1 MSTSSRA
8 AFTGFG
14 DSWQDA
20 VVYAE
25 SHDEV
30 GNTDDRIAKRGRDGK
45 GWEMAQLAA
54 AGTILARGIPML
66 FMGQEAGETLQF
78 GQDDGRV
85 VAETAP
91 TWWDD
96 RLPLGA
102 YESDPGR
109 AKVLAW
115 YRRMLQIRRGDMSRL
130 AAGDITITHLND
142 ANGIAAFTRDGGK
155 YAVVLNFRGT
165 SWEHYDVGVRG
176 RYQEL
181 ANTSWPAFNL
191 GGYPERSRGGEVAHE
206 ITDVPVPAYGAVVL
220 VRWD

>member
-1 MSTSSRA
+1 
-8 AFTGFG
+8 
-14 DSWQDA
+14 
-20 VVYAE
+20 
-25 SHDEV
+25 
-30 GNTDDRIAKRGRDGK
+30 
-45 GWEMAQLAA
+45 
-54 AGTILARGIPML
+54 
-66 FMGQEAGETLQF
+66 MGQEGGETLQF
-78 GQDDGRV
+78 GQDDSR
-85 VAETAP
+85 ATADTVP

-102 YESDPGR
+102 YETDPGR
-109 AKVLAW
+109 TKVLGW
-115 YRRMLQIRRGDMSRL
+115 CRRMLEIRRGDLGGL
-130 AAGDITITHLND
+130 AGGDITVTHVND

-191 GGYPERSRGGEVAHE
+191 GNYPERSRGGERAHE
-206 ITDVPVPAYGAVVL
+206 ITDVAIPAYGAVVL